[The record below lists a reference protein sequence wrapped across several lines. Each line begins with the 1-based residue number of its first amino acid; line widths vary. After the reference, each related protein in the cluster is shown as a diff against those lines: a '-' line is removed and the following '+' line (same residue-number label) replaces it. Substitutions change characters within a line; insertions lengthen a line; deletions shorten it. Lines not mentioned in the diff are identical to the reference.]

1 MKSDRSPHDL
11 IAAIE
16 AGLLAFPLTDFDG
29 DDRFDDDAYARRVE
43 WLAQYGPACM
53 FAAGGAGEFFSLT
66 DGEYSSLVETTV
78 GVMRGRDAPVI
89 AATGYGTRKAVEMA
103 VEAERLGA
111 DGLLVLPPYLTEGTQ
126 EGLRAHI
133 TAICRAT
140 GLGVFVYNRANCR
153 LTSDTFLRLL
163 DDCPTLVGFKDGIGD
178 IEELQRIHLAS
189 RGRALV
195 VNGMPT
201 AEVYARAFTGMGV
214 PTYSSAIFNFV
225 PRSAT
230 RFQRAVLDRD
240 EAFIAGFMTDFLLPY
255 CRIRARHA
263 SYAVSIVKAGAD
275 AVGRSAGPVRPPL
288 SMPTPAEC
296 QELAALIARL
306 GPQD

>member
-1 MKSDRSPHDL
+1 MRTERSPHDL
-11 IAAIE
+11 MTAIQ
-16 AGLLAFPLTDFDG
+16 AGLLAFPLTDFDA
-29 DDRFDDDAYARRVE
+29 DDRFDRDSFSRRVE
-43 WLAQYGPACM
+43 WLAENGAAGM

-66 DGEYSSLVETTV
+66 DSEFTSLVEAAV

-126 EGLRAHI
+126 EGLRAHL

-140 GLGVFVYNRANCR
+140 RLGIIVYNRANCR
-153 LTSDTFLRLL
+153 LTSDTFLKLL
-163 DDCPTLVGFKDGIGD
+163 DDCPTLIGFKDGVGD
-178 IEELQRIHLAS
+178 LEDLQRIQLATG
-189 RGRALV
+189 GRALV
-195 VNGMPT
+195 INGMPT
-201 AEVYARAFTGMGV
+201 AEVYARAYSGMGV

-225 PRSAT
+225 PRSAA
-230 RFQRAVLDRD
+230 RFHRAVLDRD
-240 EAFIAGFMTDFLLPY
+240 ETFIASFMAEFLLPY
-255 CRIRARHA
+255 CRIRARHP

-275 AVGRSAGPVRPPL
+275 LVGRSAGSVRPPL
-288 SMPTPAEC
+288 SMPTKAEHE
-296 QELAALIARL
+296 ELAALIARL